1 LRLASARTGRVSPA
15 PRDGR
20 HDVMTA
26 GLVLQVVLAGVGVV
40 AALVVPS
47 RWRSLAVGVLAAALG
62 VTGLVTGLAAVAGAE
77 GRLRIGTQV
86 ADLTYAPTELG
97 GLFMALVGGVGTLA
111 AVYGIG
117 YAHGAASDHS
127 AVASR
132 TQWSAFV
139 IFLFGLLGVPAAAD
153 VVGFLVA
160 WEVMAGASAVL
171 VLADQAT
178 SASARSAGTWYAVLT
193 HASFVAVVA
202 GFAVLVA
209 ATGTTDLAGI
219 AEATT
224 TGWTADLAFC
234 LLTLGFA
241 TKAGLVPLH
250 VWLPKAHPAAPSHAS
265 ALMSGA
271 MVKAG
276 LYGMVL
282 VVWTLMPTGPR
293 WWALVLI
300 GLGAVSAVGG
310 IVQASVTTH
319 LKRLL
324 AYSTAENLGLMV
336 LALGLA
342 ALYRQAGLD
351 AASHV
356 ALVACLFLAVGH
368 AAFKTVAFLAAGA
381 VQQATG
387 EHDLDRL
394 GGLART
400 MPWTAGAFGV
410 AALGAAAL
418 PVTGG
423 FVAEWMLLQA
433 LLGGGRTDD
442 PVVAVTAPL
451 SLAVIALTA
460 GLALMTFVKAYGI
473 GFLAQPRGH
482 PARGEAHPL
491 MRAAMVVGGLLVVG
505 LGMVPGPLAAWLA
518 GVVDV
523 TGVTATGTAGVD
535 LGPLGAVL
543 NPVAL
548 TLLAALVT
556 LPVIGFTAALAER
569 VPRTTEVPAW
579 GCGQIRDSARTQ
591 YTATSYAEPLI
602 RVFDDAVQPRR
613 DVRVDH
619 VSESQFM
626 AEQVRYSQSI
636 GDVVEDR
643 VYRPVIAL
651 ADRMADAARRVQNG
665 SLQRYLGF
673 ALAALVVVLVVVS

>member
-1 LRLASARTGRVSPA
+1 
-15 PRDGR
+15 
-20 HDVMTA
+20 M
-26 GLVLQVVLAGVGVV
+26 V

-47 RWRSLAVGVLAAALG
+47 RWRSPAVGSLAAALG
-62 VTGLVTGLAAVAGAE
+62 VTGLVTGLAATAGAE
-77 GRLRIGTQV
+77 GTLRIGTQV
-86 ADLTYAPTELG
+86 ADLTYAPTTLG
-97 GLFMALVGGVGTLA
+97 GLFMALVGAVGALA

-117 YAHGAASDHS
+117 YAHGVA
-127 AVASR
+127 ASR
-132 TQWSAFV
+132 TQWAAFV

-178 SASARSAGTWYAVLT
+178 SPSARSAGTWYAVLT
-193 HASFVAVVA
+193 HTSFVAVIA
-202 GFAVLVA
+202 GFAVLVT

-219 AEATT
+219 AEAAP

-234 LLTLGFA
+234 LLTVGFA
-241 TKAGLVPLH
+241 MKAGLVPLH

-282 VVWTLMPTGPR
+282 VVWTLMPAGPR
-293 WWALVLI
+293 WWALVLV
-300 GLGAVSAVGG
+300 GLGAVSAVAG
-310 IVQASVTTH
+310 IVQAAVTTH

-342 ALYRQAGLD
+342 ALYRQAGLE
-351 AASHV
+351 ASAHV

-387 EHDLDRL
+387 EHDLDRM

-433 LLGGGRTDD
+433 LLGEGRADD
-442 PVVAVTAPL
+442 PVVAVAAPL
-451 SLAVIALTA
+451 ALGVIALTA

-473 GFLAQPRGH
+473 GFLAQPRGN
-482 PARGEAHPL
+482 PAPEKGRGEKSLL
-491 MRAAMVVGGLLVVG
+491 MRAAMVVGSLAVVG
-505 LGMVPGPLAAWLA
+505 LGMVPGPLARGLA
-518 GVVDV
+518 GVVDA
-523 TGVTATGTAGVD
+523 TGIGTTGTAGVD
-535 LGPLGAVL
+535 LSALGAVL

-548 TLLAALVT
+548 TILAALVT
-556 LPVIGFTAALAER
+556 LPVLAVTAAVAER
-569 VPRTTEVPAW
+569 APRTTEVPAW

-602 RVFDDAVQPRR
+602 RVFDDAVQPGR
-613 DVRVDH
+613 DVQVDH
-619 VSESQFM
+619 VSESRFL
-626 AEQVRYSQSI
+626 AEQVRYSQTI
-636 GDVVEDR
+636 GDVVEER
-643 VYRPVIAL
+643 AYRPVIRL
-651 ADRMADAARRVQNG
+651 ADRVADAARRVQNG